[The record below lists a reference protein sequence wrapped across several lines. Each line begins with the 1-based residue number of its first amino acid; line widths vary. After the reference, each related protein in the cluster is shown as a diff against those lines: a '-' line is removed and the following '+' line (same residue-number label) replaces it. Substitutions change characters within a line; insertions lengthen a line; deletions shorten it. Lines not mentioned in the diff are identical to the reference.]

1 MELLLTVVGLL
12 LVIEGIPWF
21 LSPRRFKALLAAVA
35 ETGDVFLRLAG
46 LVAMLLGL
54 LLVYLARC

>member
-21 LSPRRFKALLAAVA
+21 LSPRRFKVLLASLA
-35 ETGDVFLRLAG
+35 EATEGWLRLAG

-54 LLVYLARC
+54 LLVYLARS